1 MKASEL
7 IKVLQEEVQAK
18 GDKTIIIAAN
28 RHSYKDVKV
37 VSKDEVMTLALFD
50 KVED

>member
-28 RHSYKDVKV
+28 RHSYKDVKI
-37 VSKDEVMTLALFD
+37 VSKEDVMTLALFD